1 MRLQEIMGHVITMIL
16 ILGLFMV
23 GIGITLWIFEKFQD
37 FYINWQIRLAVLGLI
52 LLIFGGI
59 AMKLFQEMR

>member
-23 GIGITLWIFEKFQD
+23 GIGITMWMFEKFQD
-37 FYINWQIRLAVLGLI
+37 YYISWQIQLAVLGLI

-59 AMKLFQEMR
+59 AMKLFQEIR